1 MKRRLAQAILLAC
14 ILTCPMPATL
24 GMAAYIPYAAEAGS
38 ALTGEPDRVSS
49 AQTVLHFLWLLQD
62 SQDSG
67 LVPLFEGTV
76 DTTTYSN
83 AMAAM
88 AFLAEGETDRAR
100 RIFDAFAGQTDS
112 CPACA
117 CQGAYQQFR
126 LASTGLPKPTADPN
140 DFWIGDN
147 AWLLAALRQHRQV
160 TGDGRYDALIARLTA
175 WFVCLEG
182 LTPDPGIYS
191 GFRKN
196 GDLMDFRHPEGSID
210 VYGALRGSDVEVVR
224 ASVKQW
230 LDEAVWVPRDD
241 CYDIGYMN
249 WPALVTHNLPTDN
262 VSWGYLALGPAYRCL
277 IPYAEALTARTQD
290 PYLIEVFD
298 SHTDTYWTAA
308 RQNDD
313 PSIVVDLARA
323 QHGEGHDLVVQY
335 TWEPDDEWF
344 LFHRERDIDLAVTP
358 GFVYHFWLK
367 GDGSGNRFEVKLQ
380 NKTGEWYWYFLP
392 LDFDGWRKVEVRY
405 DQFSDFG
412 NNGGVRLTEVTKVE
426 YAVNNQSHQAATNSE
441 LRIGRMWYHDS
452 GALRS
457 YSVDG
462 FAAFE
467 TEQNWLFVEGT
478 GQMAAA
484 YCVAGKTAEW
494 QHYLGE
500 LTGELRPA
508 SIGDAQGLPNLLT
521 GGVNRPVIESVASS
535 WYIVATHCLNPFGFS
550 EALGSYLPLI
560 LRSLSKN

>member
-1 MKRRLAQAILLAC
+1 MKRRLAQAFLLAC
-14 ILTCPMPATL
+14 VLACAAWPAPKAQAAPLYDADTGASEQDVLRFL
-24 GMAAYIPYAAEAGS
+24 G
-38 ALTGEPDRVSS
+38 
-49 AQTVLHFLWLLQD
+49 QLQD
-62 SQDSG
+62 SQGSG
-67 LVPLFEGTV
+67 LVPLYEGAQ

-83 AMAAM
+83 AMAAI
-88 AFLAEGETDRAR
+88 AFVAGGETGRAR
-100 RIFDAFAGQTDS
+100 RVFDVFAGRTDA

-117 CQGAYQQFR
+117 CQGAFQQFR
-126 LASTGLPKPTADPN
+126 LASTGLPNPDADPN

-147 AWLLAALRQHRQV
+147 AWLLAALKYHRQA
-160 TGDGRYDALIARLTA
+160 TGDSRYDALIGRLTA
-175 WFVCLEG
+175 WFVCLEA

-210 VYGALRGSDVEVVR
+210 VYGALRGSGVEAVR

-230 LDEAVWVPRDD
+230 LDAAVWVSRGD

-249 WPALVTHNLPTDN
+249 WPAQVTHNLPTDN

-277 IPYAEALTARTQD
+277 LSYAEGLTARTQD

-298 SHTDTYWTAA
+298 SHTDSYWTAA

-313 PSIVVDLARA
+313 PAIAVDLARA

-335 TWEPDDEWF
+335 TWKPDDEWF
-344 LFHRERDIDLAVTP
+344 LFHRERDIDLVVTP
-358 GFVYHFWLK
+358 GFVYHFWLR

-405 DQFSDFG
+405 DQFVDFG
-412 NNGGVRLTEVTKVE
+412 NNNGVRLAEVTKIE
-426 YAVNNQSHQAATNSE
+426 YAVNNQSHQAAVNSE
-441 LRIGRMWYHDS
+441 LRIGRTWYQDS
-452 GALRS
+452 GAPRR
-457 YSVDG
+457 YGVDG

-500 LTGELRPA
+500 LTGLLQPA
-508 SIGDAQGLPNLLT
+508 SAGDAQGLPNFLT
-521 GGVNRPVIESVASS
+521 GSINRPIIESVASS
-535 WYIVATHCLNPFGFS
+535 WYIAAAHCLNPFSFAES
-550 EALGSYLPLI
+550 RDVYLPLI
-560 LRSLSKN
+560 LRSLPRE

>member
-1 MKRRLAQAILLAC
+1 MKRTLAQVVLLAC
-14 ILTCPMPATL
+14 ILACAVWTAPKAQAAPLYDSDTGVSEQGVLRFL
-24 GMAAYIPYAAEAGS
+24 G
-38 ALTGEPDRVSS
+38 
-49 AQTVLHFLWLLQD
+49 QLQD
-62 SQDSG
+62 SQASG
-67 LVPLFEGTV
+67 LVPLYEGAQ

-83 AMAAM
+83 AMAAI
-88 AFLAEGETDRAR
+88 AFVAGGEAERAR
-100 RIFDAFAGQTDS
+100 RVFDAFAGQTDA

-126 LASTGLPKPTADPN
+126 LASTGLPNPAADPN

-147 AWLLAALRQHRQV
+147 AWLLAALKYHRQA
-160 TGDGRYDALIARLTA
+160 TGDVRYDALIGRLTA
-175 WFVCLEG
+175 WFVCLDG
-182 LTPDPGIYS
+182 LTPAPGIYS

-210 VYGALRGSDVEVVR
+210 VYGALRGSGVEAVR
-224 ASVKQW
+224 TAIKLW
-230 LDEAVWVPRDD
+230 LDEAVWVPRGD

-277 IPYAEALTARTQD
+277 LPYAEALTARTQD

-344 LFHRERDIDLAVTP
+344 LFHRERDIDLVVTP

-380 NKTGEWYWYFLP
+380 NKTGEWYWYFLR
-392 LDFDGWRKVEVRY
+392 LDFDGWRKVEARY
-405 DQFSDFG
+405 DQFADFG
-412 NNGGVRLTEVTKVE
+412 NNGGVRLTEVTKIE
-426 YAVNNQSHQAATNSE
+426 YAVNNQSHQAAVNSE
-441 LRIGRMWYHDS
+441 LRVGRTWYHDS
-452 GALRS
+452 GAPRR

-467 TEQNWLFVEGT
+467 MEQNWLFVEGT

-494 QHYLGE
+494 QHTLGE
-500 LTGELRPA
+500 LTGLLQPA
-508 SIGDAQGLPNLLT
+508 SAGDAQGLPNFLT
-521 GGVNRPVIESVASS
+521 GSINRPVIESVASS
-535 WYIVATHCLNPFGFS
+535 WYIVAAHCLNPFGFAES
-550 EALGSYLPLI
+550 RDVYLPLI
-560 LRSLSKN
+560 LRSLLSE